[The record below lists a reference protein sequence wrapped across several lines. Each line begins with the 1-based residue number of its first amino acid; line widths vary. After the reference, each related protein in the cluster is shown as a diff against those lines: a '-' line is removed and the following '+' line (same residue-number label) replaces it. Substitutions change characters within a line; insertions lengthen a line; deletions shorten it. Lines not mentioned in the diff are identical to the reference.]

1 MKEFIYSSLFGEL
14 VRQVKARFDAASKLH
29 KELFDKVQFED
40 FLEWDTPTIG
50 LNFEELMGKYNITV
64 AAPTIGDNSNESVL
78 ATEGLETFANKVFL
92 HAITRT
98 MTVQEY
104 RKVLSIL
111 DSKTISDE
119 TAKKE
124 LVKIMWGQVTDPVN
138 SVRAKIDMI
147 FLRSLSNEGKF
158 TFDTTTNP
166 EGGVRGQIDFNQPA
180 ANIATAT
187 TEWTEAN
194 KASVDCLEDIMAMVE
209 KAEGKIA
216 PKYILAAPSKI
227 AYMLKTTKM
236 RQAILGSNNA
246 SGILTLAQMNNYLL
260 ENELPQFKK
269 MRRHV
274 RVKNGTTV
282 TEIDAWNPK
291 NIVFVPDGKL
301 GLVKNAYADN
311 ELKQEAGVAYSNYG
325 RIRVSQWGVGEKE
338 HSRQTEYTKA
348 QSLSLPVITEIG
360 GVYTLKTES

>member
-1 MKEFIYSSLFGEL
+1 
-14 VRQVKARFDAASKLH
+14 
-29 KELFDKVQFED
+29 
-40 FLEWDTPTIG
+40 
-50 LNFEELMGKYNITV
+50 
-64 AAPTIGDNSNESVL
+64 
-78 ATEGLETFANKVFL
+78 
-92 HAITRT
+92 
-98 MTVQEY
+98 
-104 RKVLSIL
+104 
-111 DSKTISDE
+111 
-119 TAKKE
+119 
-124 LVKIMWGQVTDPVN
+124 
-138 SVRAKIDMI
+138 
-147 FLRSLSNEGKF
+147 
-158 TFDTTTNP
+158 
-166 EGGVRGQIDFNQPA
+166 
-180 ANIATAT
+180 
-187 TEWTEAN
+187 
-194 KASVDCLEDIMAMVE
+194 MAMVE